1 LRGSFS
7 NKNELY
13 IKFSSLVLKMEP
25 PASNG
30 EPPETPRKSPAP
42 ELRPSLRSSS
52 PTGGVD
58 ANKLSA
64 LSLLFSPSRQ
74 SGTATQSQQP
84 AKALIPNLEV
94 SSESPARSRVEAH
107 QVASALSAF
116 SSVGR
121 MTLQLAKTFL
131 VVLSQSCA
139 AHSTYK
145 RKVRIRDI
153 ASTLY
158 YVVRNLY
165 NFCFGDLIPEAASMR
180 HMFSISQE
188 VDTLAH

>member
-1 LRGSFS
+1 
-7 NKNELY
+7 
-13 IKFSSLVLKMEP
+13 MEP

-30 EPPETPRKSPAP
+30 DLPESPRTSPAP
-42 ELRPSLRSSS
+42 ELRPTLHQSS
-52 PTGGVD
+52 PTGGAD
-58 ANKLSA
+58 ANKMSA

-74 SGTATQSQQP
+74 PCTAPQSQQP
-84 AKALIPNLEV
+84 SKALIPNLEA

-139 AHSTYK
+139 GHSEYK
-145 RKVRIRDI
+145 SKVRIRDI

-158 YVVRNLY
+158 HVVRNL
-165 NFCFGDLIPEAASMR
+165 
-180 HMFSISQE
+180 
-188 VDTLAH
+188 